1 MARFA
6 IWTLG
11 IIVLALAGSWAW
23 TRFAPKAPVQAPGH
37 AARAVRVQVLNG
49 SGEGGVGSRMAT
61 LLREGGFQ
69 VVEVRNAD
77 RQDYFAT
84 LVVARQEDP
93 SSARAVARYLGSP
106 PVILQAHAGDM
117 ADVTVVIGSDR
128 SKVRVAP

>member
-11 IIVLALAGSWAW
+11 IIVVALAGSWAW
-23 TRFAPKAPVQAPGH
+23 ARFAPKPPVQAPGH

-49 SGEGGVGSRMAT
+49 SGEGGVGTRMAT
-61 LLREGGFQ
+61 VLREGGFQ

-77 RQDYFAT
+77 RSDYFAT
-84 LVVARQEDP
+84 LVVARQDDP
-93 SSARAVARYLGSP
+93 SAAREVARYLGSP
-106 PVILQAHAGDM
+106 PVILQARAGDL
-117 ADVTVVIGSDR
+117 ADVMVVIGGDR